1 MPWRRSTRA
10 GCTGTPRRGRCM
22 AGILRPKHV
31 NRICFQSGRRG
42 TILSMRG
49 DFASAPGISLRTIPT
64 ITRSV
69 IPPLPIVVCGRS
81 APAFRPRAL
90 LAARSR
96 FGLAGATDVD
106 VRSPS
111 LQLANFHGGHALG
124 HKHGRGYTQIL
135 RDIGHCRT
143 VVASRKRGHPRQWAA
158 RMACAQGVGRAPHLE
173 RSHGTGVFHLQVHPP
188 TPALRQRQRRHHGRR
203 RYQVPNAPA
212 SGPHIL
218 RGGRPGAGGPPHA
231 GRPVGKRSFVS
242 RSRVKVV
249 STSHPASVTAR
260 VSLSSSPIGGAHM
273 PAIR

>member
-81 APAFRPRAL
+81 APAFRPRPL
-90 LAARSR
+90 LAASSR
-96 FGLAGATDVD
+96 FGLASATDLD

-124 HKHGRGYTQIL
+124 HKHGRRYPQIL
-135 RDIGHCRT
+135 RNRGHCRT
-143 VVASRKRGHPRQWAA
+143 VAASRKRGHPPQGAP
-158 RMACAQGVGRAPHLE
+158 RMAGAQGVGRAPHLE
-173 RSHGTGVFHLQVHPP
+173 RPHGIGVFPLQCTRPP
-188 TPALRQRQRRHHGRR
+188 QRSDSGSDGTTGGAATRSRMRRRAAHTSCAGGAPALAGPLTQAARWE
-203 RYQVPNAPA
+203 
-212 SGPHIL
+212 SG
-218 RGGRPGAGGPPHA
+218 
-231 GRPVGKRSFVS
+231 
-242 RSRVKVV
+242 
-249 STSHPASVTAR
+249 
-260 VSLSSSPIGGAHM
+260 LSSADPG
-273 PAIR
+273 